1 MALIL
6 TFLGSEGT
14 DRTIAAIA
22 SAKRLAAE
30 GKRVLL
36 AFQDPGPAPSLLLGQ
51 PLSADPASA
60 GENLQAVQFLT
71 ATLLERS
78 WDEVKTLEAQYLRT
92 PLLKSVYSQ
101 ELGVL
106 PGMDSALALNS
117 LRQLDSSG
125 QYDAIVYDGNGDL
138 TTLRMLGM
146 PEVLDW
152 YVRRFR
158 DVFQQ
163 SDLGRALGPFIPPVA
178 ATVLAVDWSGNILDR
193 PTGEMRSI
201 LEEGKAAIND
211 PYRFMALLVSK
222 PEETA
227 IATSRYLWGSAQQ
240 VGLTVGGVLMMAEN
254 PAAYEAS
261 FAPLSVYGL
270 PSLSG
275 SVPNQDW
282 QPLIAALPDPQ
293 ALAKAAPRS
302 VTIDAA
308 AGTVSLFLPSFD
320 KSQVKLIQSGPEVT
334 IEAGDQRR
342 NLLLP
347 PALTGRPVKGAKFQD
362 QYLVLTFA

>member
-6 TFLGSEGT
+6 TFLGSEGA

-51 PLSADPASA
+51 PLSADPTSL

-71 ATLLERS
+71 AALLERS
-78 WDEVKTLEAQYLRT
+78 WDEVKALETQYLRT
-92 PLLKSVYSQ
+92 PLLKSVYGQ

-106 PGMDSALALNS
+106 PGMDSAIALNS
-117 LRQLDSSG
+117 LRQFDASG
-125 QYDAIVYDGNGDL
+125 QYDAIVYSGNGDL

-163 SDLGRALGPFIPPVA
+163 SDLGRTLGPFIPPVA
-178 ATVLAVDWSGNILDR
+178 AAVLAVDWSGNVLDR
-193 PTGEMRSI
+193 PTGEVRSI

-211 PYRFMALLVSK
+211 PNRLMAVLVSR

-227 IATSRYLWGSAQQ
+227 IASAKRHAAE
-240 VGLTVGGVLMMAEN
+240 GKRVLLAYQDPV
-254 PAAYEAS
+254 PAPS
-261 FAPLSVYGL
+261 QLLGQPLSADPTRLGENLQAVQFL
-270 PSLSG
+270 T
-275 SVPNQDW
+275 
-282 QPLIAALPDPQ
+282 AALLERSWDEVK
-293 ALAKAAPRS
+293 ALE
-302 VTIDAA
+302 T
-308 AGTVSLFLPSFD
+308 
-320 KSQVKLIQSGPEVT
+320 
-334 IEAGDQRR
+334 
-342 NLLLP
+342 
-347 PALTGRPVKGAKFQD
+347 
-362 QYLVLTFA
+362 QYLRT